1 MRADV
6 ERWFARRTFAASSFT
21 VDQLIA
27 AKGDTRISVVIPA
40 LDEQDTVAAVVRSCQ
55 VPGLVDEVI
64 VMDAGSSD
72 ATAQEAV
79 AAGARVVLEQE
90 VLPRLGRVRGKGEAL
105 WKSLFVTSGDVI
117 VFVDADIRD
126 PDSRFVIG
134 LLGPLLT
141 DPDLSFVKACYDRPL
156 SVDGTLQATGG
167 GRVTELVARPIIAA
181 HWPSLSGIVQP
192 LSGEY
197 AGRRSLLER
206 VPFIGG
212 YGVELGLLIDVLD
225 TVGVDAIAQVDLGRR
240 VHRNQPDEALGRMAA
255 AIWQAAMARLT
266 GEGRMVARDE
276 PGHVLTQF
284 SRDADGRL
292 VGRSSDVVVTE
303 RPPMATIKEYAA
315 RVGSA

>member
-6 ERWFARRTFAASSFT
+6 ERWFARRTFGSAMTAE
-21 VDQLIA
+21 QLIA
-27 AKGDTRISVVIPA
+27 LKGTTTISVVIPA
-40 LDEQDTVAAVVRSCQ
+40 LDEADTVAEVVRSCHIE
-55 VPGLVDEVI
+55 GLVDEIV
-64 VMDAGSSD
+64 VMDAGSTD
-72 ATAQEAV
+72 NTALEATK
-79 AAGARVVLEQE
+79 AGARVVCESE

-105 WKSLFVTSGDVI
+105 WKSLFVTTGDVV

-126 PDSRFVIG
+126 PSPRFVLG
-134 LLGPLLT
+134 LVAPLLLH
-141 DPDLSFVKACYDRPL
+141 PDIAFVKACYDRPL

-197 AGRRSLLER
+197 AGRRSLLESI
-206 VPFIGG
+206 PFIGG
-212 YGVELGLLIDVLD
+212 YGVELGLLVDVLD
-225 TVGVDAIAQVDLGRR
+225 TVGIDAIAQVDLGRR

-255 AIWQAAMARLT
+255 AIWQAAMARLE

-284 SRDADGRL
+284 SRDVDGRL
-292 VGRSSDVVVTE
+292 IPRSSDVVVTE
-303 RPPMATIKEYAA
+303 RPPMKTIEDYRA
-315 RVGSA
+315 RVRSR

>member
-6 ERWFARRTFAASSFT
+6 ERWFARRTFTASAFN
-21 VDQLIA
+21 VDQLIE
-27 AKGDTRISVVIPA
+27 AKSTTRISVVIPA
-40 LDEQDTVAAVVRSCQ
+40 LDEQDTVAAVVRSCH

-90 VLPRLGRVRGKGEAL
+90 ILPRLGRVRGKGEAL
-105 WKSLFVTSGDVI
+105 WKSLYVTTGDVI

-134 LLGPLLT
+134 LLGPLLA
-141 DPDLSFVKACYDRPL
+141 DPNLSFVKACYDRPL

-197 AGRRSLLER
+197 AGRRSLLEQI
-206 VPFIGG
+206 PFIGG

-225 TVGVDAIAQVDLGRR
+225 TVGIDAIAQVDLGRR
-240 VHRNQPDEALGRMAA
+240 IHRNQPDEALGRMAA

-303 RPPMATIKEYAA
+303 RPPMTSIKEYAA